1 MKILITGATGLVG
14 QEIVRLCNAKGIN
27 VHYLTTQR
35 NKITSSSNYQ
45 GFYWN
50 PDKDEIDLKCF
61 DGIQGIFNLAGSS
74 ISKRWTK
81 SYKQQISSSR
91 TNSLKTLHKAL
102 TQISAESIQFFV
114 SASAVGFY
122 PHSYTTFY
130 TEDHSLSDAS
140 FLGKVVKTWEEEIDR
155 FKEFNFS
162 VTTIRIGLVLANTGG
177 AYPPM
182 RTSVKYFLG
191 AAFGSGE
198 QWQSWIHLTDL
209 GRIFL
214 FAGKKRINGIVNGVA
229 PNPVTNTKLVREIA
243 KAIDKPLWLPNIPK
257 FMLQILLGQMS
268 YILLVS
274 QRVCS
279 TKLETL
285 GFKFKFKNVN
295 NALAQL
301 EKLEEENAL

>member
-1 MKILITGATGLVG
+1 
-14 QEIVRLCNAKGIN
+14 
-27 VHYLTTQR
+27 
-35 NKITSSSNYQ
+35 
-45 GFYWN
+45 
-50 PDKDEIDLKCF
+50 
-61 DGIQGIFNLAGSS
+61 
-74 ISKRWTK
+74 
-81 SYKQQISSSR
+81 
-91 TNSLKTLHKAL
+91 
-102 TQISAESIQFFV
+102 
-114 SASAVGFY
+114 
-122 PHSYTTFY
+122 
-130 TEDHSLSDAS
+130 
-140 FLGKVVKTWEEEIDR
+140 
-155 FKEFNFS
+155 
-162 VTTIRIGLVLANTGG
+162 
-177 AYPPM
+177 M